1 MPSLNTSETL
11 GGYKDSGA
19 CNEANQTQWRR
30 TSGCRRDCSRRVGD
44 GVLVA
49 GRGSAGLS
57 EPPHHSKSVPDHDG
71 LTDSNQGSVSI
82 SVEQLKHAGVVAK
95 PPRQSPAITKSQA
108 LDLAEQYAGGDLET
122 AETATLYRVTT
133 TGHGR
138 LGSDGEID
146 PTWED
151 QLTWIVLV
159 TGGLPVDIEP
169 VRPTPHHSP
178 REQEPTGPA
187 GFLIVLINAE
197 SGHVMY
203 GFSR

>member
-1 MPSLNTSETL
+1 MRQTKHNGVGPAVAAAIAV
-11 GGYKDSGA
+11 GA
-19 CNEANQTQWRR
+19 LAMA
-30 TSGCRRDCSRRVGD
+30 CSSPD
-44 GVLVA
+44 A
-49 GRGSAGLS
+49 GPPVSAS
-57 EPPHHSKSVPDHDG
+57 RPTTPRASPTTTAS
-71 LTDSNQGSVSI
+71 TDSNQGSVSI

-146 PTWED
+146 PTRED